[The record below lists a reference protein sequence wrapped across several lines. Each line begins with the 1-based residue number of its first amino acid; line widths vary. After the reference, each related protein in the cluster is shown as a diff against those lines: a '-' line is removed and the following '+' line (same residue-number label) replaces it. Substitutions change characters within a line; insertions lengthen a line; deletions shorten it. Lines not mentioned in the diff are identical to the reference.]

1 METEMIEEH
10 AFTAKAWQEKCET
23 MNSLF
28 QSRKTQLIDL
38 ARRREKVTALLGEA
52 VNAVSLGEVPQS
64 DPQRLRAELLAL
76 NSETQSI
83 EAAQTDL
90 HTRMAETNRNYHR
103 ALADETAARVHEI
116 QAQFLARIAALRP
129 VAVELRKVWRE
140 IEDLRLEGDRLC
152 LEHRR
157 SATFLGHSVKE
168 IPSRITVPLQMDS
181 LGVLL
186 DQLVDRGI

>member
-116 QAQFLARIAALRP
+116 QAQFLARIAALKP

-140 IEDLRLEGDRLC
+140 LEDLRLEGDRLC

-157 SATFLGHSVKE
+157 SATFLGQSVKTV
-168 IPSRITVPLQMDS
+168 PARISVPLQMDS

-186 DQLVDRGI
+186 DQLVDRAI

>member
-1 METEMIEEH
+1 MEMAEVAE
-10 AFTAKAWQEKCET
+10 FTAKDWQERCQEMDNLHRTYKSKLQT
-23 MNSLF
+23 
-28 QSRKTQLIDL
+28 L
-38 ARRREKVTALLGEA
+38 AERREKIRGLLGSA
-52 VNAVSLGEVPQS
+52 VNAVSLGEVPQN
-64 DPQRLRAELLAL
+64 DPNRL
-76 NSETQSI
+76 NSELVAITAEVLGI
-83 EAAQTDL
+83 ESAQADL
-90 HTRMAETNRNYHR
+90 QVRLKETNERFH
-103 ALADETAARVHEI
+103 AAVADETAARVHEI
-116 QAQFLARIAALRP
+116 QSQFLAKIAALRP